1 MKIVPNY
8 VISNNQ
14 SVKRSPSFA
23 QNPQT
28 ERTSANNVQNVTPDY
43 NVSKPMTY
51 TKIEDIKLPNN
62 LTAHYYKLGN
72 GQKVVIVPKDGET
85 VIKSY
90 VNTGAL
96 NEPDRVRGIS
106 HYIEHNL
113 FNGSEALG
121 DKDYFEEVHK
131 MGAYTNASTNL
142 SITDYEI
149 DSQLLE
155 DTDLENQI
163 KLHAGMIQTPKF
175 LQEKLDKEKKIVNSE
190 INMYMSDDGANAETI
205 TLKNLFNIKST
216 SPTLVAGSTDNI
228 DALTREDVVEYFNNN
243 YYPANTVT
251 VITGEVDEAKTMEL
265 VSKYFNSTKMP
276 TGERTYEK
284 MTPIEKTVRQDIIS
298 NKKTGRAEI
307 LLGFAGPENNDEN
320 SQVYL
325 RAVNQLLL
333 GLSNSRVKNTE
344 EKYSTSIAYSIDR
357 LGTRPS
363 DKTAITLRTSVP
375 EEYVEPVLKDIYKV
389 LTEIATN
396 PPTPDEFE
404 AIKTNIKKV
413 NSISMQSSAELNYH
427 IGKDFLN
434 GTPYKTTNYEKIL
447 DSMTYEDF
455 INTARKY
462 YDLNKTALTVVHP
475 KNTTK
480 ESIENNFNNAKT
492 QVSFTGSN
500 KKTPVNLDKIE
511 QYRMPNNFEVILVD
525 SDSDVVN
532 YSLEYYTKDRTPK
545 KPAVSD
551 ILNDMFKYCGT
562 YHRTWEQMA
571 DFSDKNAINS
581 GLRAGTSNLSIS
593 GSFPVDKTGMSLD
606 MFRENLLQ
614 PDLNY
619 KLFEN
624 AVKHCKDRYSTA
636 EPSAFDAYDKAMFEG
651 TQNAYT
657 YKDKLESLNNITY
670 NDVMALYN
678 ELLTK
683 GQGQIV
689 VTAPFSKHPELRQM
703 IFNNAGLLNIVQPKN
718 TDLPKCHIQNN
729 NVQVHTVETNRN
741 QAEIVEGFKF
751 RQNGNIKDEVS
762 ILLLNTIL
770 GMGQGSRLF
779 NDLRE
784 QRHLAYMVDSMYE
797 ANGDSGILSLM
808 IKTTTNN
815 TETGEKTLENIKKS
829 IDGFN
834 ENIEK
839 LKTQYVSEEELEK
852 AKRSMKSNILS
863 SFEMNSHKNSIIGD
877 NAATVYGVDYTN
889 KQLEIIDQI
898 TPQDILNTARNIFS
912 NKPIY
917 SIAGTKE
924 ALDFNKEYL
933 DGLKN

>member
-8 VISNNQ
+8 TVLNNQ
-14 SVKRSPSFA
+14 SFKRSLSFA
-23 QNPQT
+23 QNPADDKREVKEIPNFT
-28 ERTSANNVQNVTPDY
+28 ADY
-43 NVSKPMTY
+43 NVSAPMSY
-51 TKIEDIKLPNN
+51 TKIEDIKLPDN

-72 GQKVVIVPKDGET
+72 GQKIVIVPKQGNT
-85 VIKSY
+85 VVKSY

-121 DKDYFEEVHK
+121 DKDFFEEVHK

-142 SITDYEI
+142 SITDYVIE
-149 DSQLLE
+149 SQLLV

-190 INMYMSDDGANAETI
+190 INMYMSDDSANAETI
-205 TLKNLFNIKST
+205 TLKNLFNIKSNA
-216 SPTLVAGSTDNI
+216 PTLVAGSTDNI
-228 DALTREDVVEYFNNN
+228 DALTRQDVVDYFNNN

-251 VITGEVDEAKTMEL
+251 VITGEVDESKTIEL
-265 VSKYFNSTKMP
+265 ISKYFNSTKAP
-276 TGERTYEK
+276 TKERTFEK
-284 MTPIEKTVRQDIIS
+284 MIPTEKSVRQDIIS

-307 LLGFAGPENNDEN
+307 YLGFAGPENNNEKD
-320 SQVYL
+320 QVYL
-325 RAVNQLLL
+325 RAVNQLLG
-333 GLSNSRVKNTE
+333 GLANSRLKNTE
-344 EKYSTSIAYSIDR
+344 DKYSTSISPSTDR
-357 LGTRPS
+357 MGTRPL
-363 DKTAITLRTSVP
+363 DKNAIMIRTSVP
-375 EEYVEPVLKDIYKV
+375 EEYVEPILKDIYKI
-389 LTEIATN
+389 LTDLSVN

-404 AIKTNIKKV
+404 AVKTNIKKV
-413 NSISMQSSAELNYH
+413 NSIGMQSSSELNHH
-427 IGKDFLN
+427 IGMDFLN
-434 GTPYKTTNYEKIL
+434 GTPYKTANYDKIL
-447 DSMTYEDF
+447 DSMTYDDF
-455 INTARKY
+455 IRTARKY

-480 ESIENNFNNAKT
+480 EQIDNNYCKT
-492 QVSFTGSN
+492 KAQVSFTGAN
-500 KKTPVNLDKIE
+500 KKTPINLDKIE
-511 QYRMPNNFEVILVD
+511 QYRIPNNFEVVLID

-532 YSLEYYTKDRTPK
+532 YSLDYFNKDKTPK
-545 KPAVSD
+545 KAAIAD

-562 YHRTWEQMA
+562 HRHSWEQLA
-571 DFSDKNAINS
+571 DISDRNAINS
-581 GLRAGTSNLSIS
+581 GLRAGANSISIS
-593 GSFPVDKTGMSLD
+593 GSFPADKAGMSLD
-606 MFRENLLQ
+606 LFRENLLQ
-614 PDLNY
+614 ANLNY
-619 KLFEN
+619 QLFQN
-624 AVKHCKDRYSTA
+624 AMKHCKDKYSTA

-657 YKDKLESLNNITY
+657 YKDKLDSLKDITY
-670 NDVMALYN
+670 IDVLALYN
-678 ELLTK
+678 EILTK
-683 GQGQIV
+683 SQGQIV
-689 VTAPFSKHPELRQM
+689 VTAPFCKHPELKQM
-703 IFNNAGLLNIVQPKN
+703 IFNNAGSFNVVMPKDTN
-718 TDLPKCHIQNN
+718 LSKNHIQNTD
-729 NVQVHTVETNRN
+729 VQVHTVETNRN

-751 RQNGNIKDEVS
+751 KQNGNIKDDTC

-797 ANGDSGILSLM
+797 TYGDSGIISLV

-815 TETGEKTLENIKKS
+815 TETGEKSLDNIKKS

-839 LKTQYVSEEELEK
+839 LKTQYVTDAELEK
-852 AKRSMKSNILS
+852 AKRTMKSNILAG
-863 SFEMNSHKNSIIGD
+863 FEMNSVKNSIISD

-898 TPQDILNTARNIFS
+898 TPQDLLNTARNIFAG
-912 NKPIY
+912 KPIY
-917 SIAGTKE
+917 SVAATKE
-924 ALDFNKEYL
+924 ALEYNKNYL
-933 DGLKN
+933 ETLK

>member
-1 MKIVPNY
+1 MKIVPNLT
-8 VISNNQ
+8 VFNNK
-14 SVKRSPSFA
+14 SVSRPLSFA
-23 QNPQT
+23 QNPQD
-28 ERTSANNVQNVTPDY
+28 NKVNVNELQNVTPDY

-51 TKIEDIKLPNN
+51 QKIEDIKLPDN

-72 GQKVVIVPKDGET
+72 GQKVIIIPKDGST
-85 VIKSY
+85 VVQSY
-90 VNTGAL
+90 INTGAL

-113 FNGSEALG
+113 FNGSEMLG

-131 MGAYTNASTNL
+131 MGAYTNASTNF
-142 SITDYEI
+142 SITDYI
-149 DSQLLE
+149 IKSQLLE
-155 DTDLENQI
+155 DTDFENQI

-190 INMYMSDDGANAETI
+190 INMYMSDDSASAETL

-216 SPTLVAGSTDNI
+216 SPNLVAGKTDNI
-228 DALTREDVVEYFNNN
+228 DALTRQDVVEYFNNN

-276 TGERTYEK
+276 SGERTFEK

-298 NKKTGRAEI
+298 NKKTGQAEI
-307 LLGFAGPENNDEN
+307 YLGFAGAENNNEKD
-320 SQVYL
+320 QIYL
-325 RAVNQLLL
+325 RAVNQLIF
-333 GLSNSRVKNTE
+333 GLANSRMRKTE
-344 EKYSTSIAYSIDR
+344 EKYSADIFSSIER
-357 LGTRPS
+357 MGTRPS
-363 DKTAITLRTSVP
+363 DKTAIVLRTSVS

-389 LTEIATN
+389 LTEAVTN
-396 PPTPDEFE
+396 PPSPEEFE

-413 NSISMQSSAELNYH
+413 NSIGMQSSVELCYH
-427 IGKDFLN
+427 IGSDFLN
-434 GTPYKTTNYEKIL
+434 GTPHKTANYDKIL
-447 DSMTYEDF
+447 DSMTYDDF
-455 INTARKY
+455 IKTARKY

-475 KNTTK
+475 KNSTK
-480 ESIENNFNNAKT
+480 ESIENNFNNSKT

-500 KKTPVNLDKIE
+500 KKTPINLNKIE
-511 QYRMPNNFEVILVD
+511 QYMMPNNFQVTLVD
-525 SDSDVVN
+525 SDSDVIN
-532 YSLEYYTKDRTPK
+532 YSLEYYTKDKSPK

-562 YHRTWEQMA
+562 TRHSWQELA
-571 DFSDKNAINS
+571 NLSDKYAMNS
-581 GLRAGTSNLSIS
+581 GLRATTSSLAIS
-593 GSFPVDKTGMSLD
+593 GSFPADKADAGLN

-619 KLFEN
+619 KLFQN
-624 AVKHCKDRYSTA
+624 ALRHCKDKYSTA
-636 EPSAFDAYDKAMFEG
+636 EPNAFDAYDKAMYEG
-651 TQNAYT
+651 TQSAYT
-657 YKDKLESLNNITY
+657 YKDKLDSLNSITY
-670 NDVMALYN
+670 SDVFALYN
-678 ELLTK
+678 EILTK

-689 VTAPFSKHPELRQM
+689 VTAPFSKHPELKQM
-703 IFNNAGLLNIVQPKN
+703 IFNNAGSLNIVQPKN
-718 TDLPKCHIQNN
+718 TELSKCHIKNDE
-729 NVQVHTVETNRN
+729 VQVHTVETNKN

-751 RQNGNIKDEVS
+751 KQNGNIKDDVS
-762 ILLLNTIL
+762 IMLLNTIL

-784 QRHLAYMVDSMYE
+784 QRHLAYMVESMYE
-797 ANGDSGILSLM
+797 SLGDNGVISLM

-815 TETGEKTLENIKKS
+815 NETGEKSLDNIKKS

-839 LKTQYVSEEELEK
+839 LKTQYVSEEELDK
-852 AKRSMKSNILS
+852 AKRAMKSNILS
-863 SFEMNSHKNSIIGD
+863 SLEMNSVKNSVIAD
-877 NAATVYGVDYTN
+877 NDSTVYGVDYTN
-889 KQLEIIDQI
+889 KQIETIDKI
-898 TPQDILNTARNIFS
+898 TPQDILNTAQNIFS